1 MENDRPTAIPYATA
15 KRLATSANCRD
26 IPWLYSFLI
35 HCNSEQDAQHS
46 IDALRRNC
54 AEKFQVRSRVNAVER
69 SPAWRKS
76 GQRANRGRKYE
87 RAYE

>member
-26 IPWLYSFLI
+26 IPWLYSFLV
-35 HCNSEQDAQHS
+35 HCDSEEDARHS
-46 IDALRRNC
+46 IVALRRSC
-54 AEKFQVRSRVNAVER
+54 AEKFLASRVHAVDV
-69 SPAWRKS
+69 SPA
-76 GQRANRGRKYE
+76 RATGHTGRGRFSE